1 MKMKDRFKS
10 LAVLVAALCI
20 TLSARAWTAADS
32 AVARSWADSVLG
44 TMDTEERVSQLF
56 ICLVGAEDTE
66 VNKEE
71 LREQAEVNKVG
82 GVLFQKGTM
91 KGQAT
96 LTNMTREWAKVP
108 MLVAADAEWGLQMRL
123 RDALRF
129 PRKMSL
135 SAMRDEELIG
145 ELADEVG
152 RHCELMG
159 IGMNFDPVVDVNTN
173 PENPVINIRAWS
185 DDAGDVARKS
195 YLFLQGMRNHGII
208 CTAKHFPG
216 HGDTETDSH
225 VSLPVVRH
233 AMGTLDSV
241 DLYPYRYLIE
251 RGVLDG
257 VMVGHLSVE
266 ALDSTG
272 TPASLS
278 RRISTGLLRE
288 EMGFK
293 GVTVTDAMVM
303 GAVAKREGAAVEAL
317 KAGADMILDM
327 GNVKATHRGIESVL
341 RALKDSV
348 MTEEEIAEKCRRVL
362 MAKHLTGTVSR
373 GEIDTATI
381 VREVNSARSRT
392 LQEEAGRRCVTVLKN
407 KDELL
412 PLRALGKRITFISV
426 CKGTDTYFLNRAS
439 LYCHG
444 EKLSLTSETTENEEE
459 MARVDSVLRGSDVAV
474 FAIHDNLVSD
484 SVIAEL
490 SRRVKGKVVQV
501 YFLSPYL
508 MAPYVESRKEADAIA
523 VAYENAQCVQQAAAE
538 MMMGG
543 AVADGRLPVSI
554 PALKDKKEMDTPPY
568 VKGQGL
574 VTRKT
579 RLAYGTAESV
589 GMSSDSLKWIDS
601 IVTRAIE
608 DTCAPGCQ
616 VLVARR
622 GKVVYRKAFGNL
634 TYADPTDSLESGQAV
649 TMETLYDV
657 ASVTKLAATTI
668 AIMKLVDDGKVDLD
682 RPVTHYLHKMKK
694 MHGISVRDLLM
705 HQSGLKPSERLWIH
719 AFENGNLSK
728 EKDPIHG
735 LHVAD
740 SMWLRTTYHDSIKHW
755 LTQMVPAQVSGNAYK
770 YSDLNF
776 MILQMIVEKVSKQ
789 SLDMYLEGVYRDLGC
804 YNTLF
809 NPKDKDTTLVF
820 APTEYDNLLRHQLI
834 DGYVHDENA
843 AFAGGVSGHAGLF
856 STADDLAKLMQM
868 ILNKGTYGDECFVGE
883 ETTEMFLTEKSDRSR
898 RGLGFDRMQVPE
910 DPESST
916 MKTRH
921 EMLGHT
927 GFTGTCVWI
936 DPKEELIYVFLSNRV
951 YPTRGTNKLA
961 RTNVRTDIAEVIY
974 KAITE

>member
-1 MKMKDRFKS
+1 MFRS
-10 LAVLVAALCI
+10 LIGMAALCVSLSAAGR
-20 TLSARAWTAADS
+20 TRADSARAWADS
-32 AVARSWADSVLG
+32 ALE
-44 TMDTEERVSQLF
+44 TMDTEEKVAQLF
-56 ICLVGAEDTE
+56 ICVVPAVDNEA
-66 VNKEE
+66 NREE
-71 LREQAEVNKVG
+71 LREQAAGNKVG
-82 GVLFQKGTM
+82 GVLFQRGTM

-96 LTNMTREWAKVP
+96 LTNLARGWARVP

-145 ELADEVG
+145 DLADEVG
-152 RHCELMG
+152 RHFELMG

-173 PENPVINIRAWS
+173 PQNPVINIRAWS
-185 DDAGDVARKS
+185 DDAREVAEKS
-195 YLFLQGMRNHGII
+195 YLFLQGMRNHGVI

-225 VSLPVVRH
+225 VSLPTVRH
-233 AMGTLDSV
+233 ARETLDSV
-241 DLYPYRYLIE
+241 DLYPYRFLIGK
-251 RGVLDG
+251 GVLDG
-257 VMVGHLSVE
+257 VMVGHLAVE
-266 ALDSTG
+266 ALDSSG

-278 RRISTGLLRE
+278 RRITTELLRDS
-288 EMGFK
+288 MGFR
-293 GVTVTDAMVM
+293 GLTVTDAMVM

-317 KAGADMILDM
+317 RAGADMILDM
-327 GNVKATHRGIESVL
+327 GNSKATREGIESVL
-341 RALKDSV
+341 RALRDSIL
-348 MTEEEIAEKCRRVL
+348 TEEEIAEKCRRVL

-444 EKLSLTSETTENEEE
+444 EKLSLTSETTGKEDE
-459 MARVDSVLRGSDVAV
+459 MARIEGVLGESDVAI

-538 MMMGG
+538 MTMGG
-543 AVADGRLPVSI
+543 SAADGRLPVSI
-554 PALKDKKEMDTPPY
+554 PAPKDKGITNTPPF
-568 VKGQGL
+568 VKGQGM

-579 RLAYGTAESV
+579 RLSYGTAESV
-589 GMSSDSLKWIDS
+589 GMCGDSLRWIDS
-601 IVTRAIE
+601 IVTRAIK
-608 DTCAPGCQ
+608 DTCTPGCQ

-755 LTQMVPAQVSGNAYK
+755 LTQIAPERARDNAYK

-809 NPKDKDTTLVF
+809 NPKDKDTVLVC

-951 YPTRGTNKLA
+951 YPSRGTNKLA